1 MRKWFG
7 IIWLIAI
14 FAAFI
19 LHLFALL
26 EIFPLIL
33 SSLILFTLLFSFVIW
48 ITMGKRYRGPSSFS
62 KRKY

>member
-1 MRKWFG
+1 MRKWVG
-7 IIWLIAI
+7 VIWLIAI

-19 LHLFALL
+19 LHIFALL
-26 EIFPLIL
+26 EIFPLFL

-48 ITMGKRYRGPSSFS
+48 MTMRKRYRGPSSFS